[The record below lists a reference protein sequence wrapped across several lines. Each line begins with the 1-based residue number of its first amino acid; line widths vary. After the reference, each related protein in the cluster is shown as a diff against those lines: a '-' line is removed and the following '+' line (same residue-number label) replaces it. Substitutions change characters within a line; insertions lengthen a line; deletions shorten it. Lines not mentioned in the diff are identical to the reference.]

1 MADQSFDQEYTA
13 AVRAA
18 ARLDAI
24 EDAIEPRAKSARY
37 DRRSRRIVV
46 ELRNGTTFIFPS
58 ELAEG
63 FAGAAATALS
73 EVVITPS
80 GSGLRWPRLDADFS
94 LPSLMMGVFGSPK
107 WMSELA
113 QGKQRQ
119 AKLATTTIKSK
130 SIRA

>member
-1 MADQSFDQEYTA
+1 MADQSFDQEYAT

-18 ARLDAI
+18 TRA
-24 EDAIEPRAKSARY
+24 DAIEPRATSARF

-46 ELRNGTTFIFPS
+46 ELRNGATFIFPT

-63 FAGAAATALS
+63 LAGATASALS
-73 EVVITPS
+73 EVVVTPS

-107 WMSELA
+107 WMRELA
-113 QGKQRQ
+113 RENGNTGSSSK
-119 AKLATTTIKSK
+119 AVSALSKSK
-130 SIRA
+130 RA